1 MPTSRKVGL
10 AVLFLVAITDV
21 IFDITRTFYTV
32 DATGVALDTTWD
44 ILETTIAVI
53 VSSLPTYG
61 TLLGPTK
68 KRKNR
73 WYQNLDHSRGV
84 IGKSSPRHNAQES
97 NDIELGIR
105 FGKASTKGRE
115 NDSSEDSGDA
125 VGTTNVV

>member
-73 WYQNLDHSRGV
+73 RYQNLDHSRAV

-105 FGKASTKGRE
+105 SGKASTKGRE